1 MIPQSL
7 SALLPFRFMQ
17 LKLTAGR
24 LNLLYRHSAVGTD
37 ASSRRVNGLDSIRFL
52 CALTVMLFHLGLIN
66 DRLHGQSET
75 GLTRAAIGIFNAF
88 FNGPAAV
95 IVFFLISGFCIHYPY
110 TTGRRVSIGPFYM
123 RRFIRILLP
132 AGVCYLCMR
141 WLFHDRTRF
150 QDGVFWSVICE
161 TIYYLLYPQLLYLR
175 RKSSWP
181 VLLLLSCVAAGLLI
195 STHLSLLSYGL
206 HSYVALNWSTWIVGL
221 PCWILGC
228 WLAEN
233 YQAFP
238 LLSSVQMWGM
248 RISIYGLSI
257 ALQLLR
263 FHLHTIFASSC
274 ILLDL
279 FSLPACV
286 WLGFEIVYLSKHSPP
301 TALEWAGV
309 WSYSLYLV
317 HPAMLPGFDA
327 LGLRF
332 IRLNPYTHL
341 LVPGTALIASY
352 VYFLC
357 IERPSHRLSIVA
369 SRAVK
374 ACF

>member
-7 SALLPFRFMQ
+7 SALLPFRFKQ
-17 LKLTAGR
+17 FKLTAGR
-24 LNLLYRHSAVGTD
+24 FNLLYQHSAVGTD

-52 CALTVMLFHLGLIN
+52 CALVVMLFHLRLIN
-66 DRLHGQSET
+66 DRLYGQSEV

-95 IVFFLISGFCIHYPY
+95 IVFFVISGFCIHYPY
-110 TTGRRVSIGPFYM
+110 RADRRLSIVPFYI

-132 AGVCYLCMR
+132 AGFCYLCMR
-141 WLFHDRTRF
+141 WLFNDRTRF
-150 QDGVFWSVICE
+150 QDGVYWSVICE
-161 TIYYLLYPQLLYLR
+161 AIYYLIYPQLLYLR

-181 VLLLLSCVAAGLLI
+181 LLFLASAVAAGLLI
-195 STHLSLLSYGL
+195 STHSSSLSYGL
-206 HSYVALNWSTWIVGL
+206 HSYVALNWCTWIVGL
-221 PCWILGC
+221 PCWLLGC

-233 YQAFP
+233 YLAFP
-238 LLSSVQMWGM
+238 LLSSVQIWGI
-248 RISIYGLSI
+248 RIGIYSLSI
-257 ALQLLR
+257 ALLLLR

-286 WLGFEIVYLSKHSPP
+286 WLGLEIVYLSKHPPP
-301 TALEWAGV
+301 TGLEWAGV
-309 WSYSLYLV
+309 WSYSLYLI
-317 HPAMLPGFDA
+317 HPTMLPVFDA

-332 IRLNPYTHL
+332 ILLNSYTHF
-341 LVPGTALIASY
+341 LVLGAALIASY

-357 IERPSHRLSIVA
+357 IERPSHRLSLAA

-374 ACF
+374 AYL